1 MAASMATRK
10 PQVRLT
16 ASFERN
22 LEEIVEFFAEADAMS
37 AYDSLLDELGETV
50 IPNLERFP
58 EMGRPFMAREVC
70 SVEGV
75 NALERLEKALANL
88 AIDPAGLREY
98 VLRDF
103 LVLHAVR
110 ERQVFL
116 LAIRHQRQLA
126 FRLGAPG

>member
-1 MAASMATRK
+1 MATRK

-22 LEEIVEFFAEADAMS
+22 LEEIAEFFAEADAMS
-37 AYDSLLDELGETV
+37 AYDALLDELGETV

-58 EMGRPFMAREVC
+58 EMGRLFMAREVS
-70 SVEGV
+70 SVEGI
-75 NALERLEKALANL
+75 NALDRLNSALQGL
-88 AIDPAGLREY
+88 SIDPAGLREY

-103 LVLHAVR
+103 LILYAVLDR
-110 ERQVFL
+110 RIFL

-126 FRLGAPG
+126 FRLGRPG

>member
-1 MAASMATRK
+1 MATRK

-22 LEEIVEFFAEADAMS
+22 LEEIAEFFAEADAMS
-37 AYDSLLDELGETV
+37 ACDALLDELGETV

-58 EMGRPFMAREVC
+58 EMGRLFMAREVS
-70 SVEGV
+70 SVEGI
-75 NALERLEKALANL
+75 NALERLNGALQGL
-88 AIDPAGLREY
+88 SIDPAWLREY

-103 LVLHAVR
+103 LILYAVLD
-110 ERQVFL
+110 RQIFL

-126 FRLGAPG
+126 FRLGRPG